1 MNNNISKLFMFA
13 MGAAIGSFSAWFYA
27 KKKYEK
33 IANDEIRSMREYFR
47 RREKELLEDD
57 AEEEAGEELHYVK
70 VPENRVVIDLD
81 TPDKD
86 GNKRLEIN
94 LEEENDKGIYSN
106 IIKESGYVRY
116 GKSSNQSDSEEAE
129 GNDVDDEP
137 YVIRPDL
144 FDTLDD
150 YESMT
155 LTYYA
160 DGVLADMF
168 DVPVDDPDS
177 LVGTDFAEC
186 FNAEEVNGDVVY
198 VRNERKKT
206 DFEIIEDL
214 RNYSDV
220 MKNQMRLEED
230 E

>member
-1 MNNNISKLFMFA
+1 MNNNISKLFVFA
-13 MGAAIGSFSAWFYA
+13 VGAAIGSFSAWLYA
-27 KKKYEK
+27 KKHYEK

-57 AEEEAGEELHYVK
+57 ETEGE
-70 VPENRVVIDLD
+70 
-81 TPDKD
+81 PDSS
-86 GNKRLEIN
+86 
-94 LEEENDKGIYSN
+94 EEENDKGIYSN

-116 GKSSNQSDSEEAE
+116 GKSSNQGDSEEE
-129 GNDVDDEP
+129 DKENNIDDEP

-160 DGVLADMF
+160 DGILADMF
-168 DVPVDDPDS
+168 DVPVDDPDT
-177 LVGTDFAEC
+177 LVGTDFADC
-186 FNAEEVNGDVVY
+186 FNVEEVNGDVVY
-198 VRNERKKT
+198 VRNERKKM

-220 MKNQMRLEED
+220 MKNKMRLEED

>member
-1 MNNNISKLFMFA
+1 MNTNISKLFMFA
-13 MGAAIGSFSAWFYA
+13 VGAAIGSFSAWLYA
-27 KKKYEK
+27 KKHYEK

-47 RREKELLEDD
+47 KREKELLEDD
-57 AEEEAGEELHYVK
+57 ETKDEPDSSEEEK
-70 VPENRVVIDLD
+70 
-81 TPDKD
+81 
-86 GNKRLEIN
+86 
-94 LEEENDKGIYSN
+94 DKGIYSN

-116 GKSSNQSDSEEAE
+116 GKSSNQDESEEKDK
-129 GNDVDDEP
+129 GDNVDDEP

-168 DVPVDDPDS
+168 EVPIDDPDT
-177 LVGTDFAEC
+177 LVGTDFVDC
-186 FNAEEVNGDVVY
+186 FNADEVDGDVVY

-214 RNYSDV
+214 RNYSDM
-220 MKNQMRLEED
+220 MKNKMRLEED

>member
-1 MNNNISKLFMFA
+1 MNTNISKLFMFA
-13 MGAAIGSFSAWFYA
+13 VGAAIGSFSAWFYA
-27 KKKYEK
+27 KKRYEK

-57 AEEEAGEELHYVK
+57 ETEETEDE
-70 VPENRVVIDLD
+70 PNSS
-81 TPDKD
+81 
-86 GNKRLEIN
+86 
-94 LEEENDKGIYSN
+94 EEENDKDIYSN

-116 GKSSNQSDSEEAE
+116 SKSSNRDDSGEKDEKD
-129 GNDVDDEP
+129 NVDDGP

-168 DVPVDDPDS
+168 DVPIDDPDT
-177 LVGTDFAEC
+177 LVGTDFVDC
-186 FNAEEVNGDVVY
+186 FNADEVDGDVVY

-214 RNYSDV
+214 RNYSDM
-220 MKNQMRLEED
+220 MKNKMRLEED

>member
-13 MGAAIGSFSAWFYA
+13 MGAAIGSFSAWLYA

-57 AEEEAGEELHYVK
+57 DAEEIEEPGDE
-70 VPENRVVIDLD
+70 PESSD
-81 TPDKD
+81 
-86 GNKRLEIN
+86 
-94 LEEENDKGIYSN
+94 EENDKGIYSN

-116 GKSSNQSDSEEAE
+116 GKSSNQNDSEED
-129 GNDVDDEP
+129 NDVDDEP
-137 YVIRPDL
+137 YVIRP
-144 FDTLDD
+144 
-150 YESMT
+150 
-155 LTYYA
+155 
-160 DGVLADMF
+160 
-168 DVPVDDPDS
+168 VDDPDT
-177 LVGTDFAEC
+177 LVGTDFADC
-186 FNAEEVNGDVVY
+186 FNVEEVDGDVVY
-198 VRNERKKT
+198 VRNERKKM

-220 MKNQMRLEED
+220 MKNKMRLEED

>member
-1 MNNNISKLFMFA
+1 MNTNVSKLFMFA
-13 MGAAIGSFSAWFYA
+13 VGAAIGSFSAWFYA
-27 KKKYEK
+27 KKHYEK

-57 AEEEAGEELHYVK
+57 ETEETEGE
-70 VPENRVVIDLD
+70 
-81 TPDKD
+81 PDSS
-86 GNKRLEIN
+86 
-94 LEEENDKGIYSN
+94 EEENDKGIYSN

-116 GKSSNQSDSEEAE
+116 SKSSNQDDSEEKDE
-129 GNDVDDEP
+129 KDNVDDEP

-160 DGVLADMF
+160 DGVLAEMF
-168 DVPVDDPDS
+168 DVPIDDPDT
-177 LVGTDFAEC
+177 LVGTDFVDC
-186 FNAEEVNGDVVY
+186 FNADEVDGDVVY

-214 RNYSDV
+214 RNYSD
-220 MKNQMRLEED
+220 MIKNKMRLEED

>member
-1 MNNNISKLFMFA
+1 MAMNTNISKLFMFA
-13 MGAAIGSFSAWFYA
+13 VGAAIGSFSAWFYA
-27 KKKYEK
+27 KKHYEK

-57 AEEEAGEELHYVK
+57 ETEETEGE
-70 VPENRVVIDLD
+70 
-81 TPDKD
+81 PDSS
-86 GNKRLEIN
+86 
-94 LEEENDKGIYSN
+94 EEENDKGIYSN

-116 GKSSNQSDSEEAE
+116 SKSSNQDDSEEKDE
-129 GNDVDDEP
+129 KDNVDGEP

-168 DVPVDDPDS
+168 DVPIDDPDT
-177 LVGTDFAEC
+177 LVGTDFVDC
-186 FNAEEVNGDVVY
+186 FNADEVDGDVVY

-214 RNYSDV
+214 RNYSDM
-220 MKNQMRLEED
+220 MKNKMRLEED

>member
-1 MNNNISKLFMFA
+1 MNTNISKLFMLA
-13 MGAAIGSFSAWFYA
+13 VGAAIGSFSAWFYA
-27 KKKYEK
+27 KKHYEK

-47 RREKELLEDD
+47 RREKELLEGDETEETEETED
-57 AEEEAGEELHYVK
+57 EPDSSEEE
-70 VPENRVVIDLD
+70 R
-81 TPDKD
+81 
-86 GNKRLEIN
+86 
-94 LEEENDKGIYSN
+94 DKGIYSN

-116 GKSSNQSDSEEAE
+116 GKSSNQDDSVEEDKKD
-129 GNDVDDEP
+129 NIDDEP

-168 DVPVDDPDS
+168 DVPIDDPDT
-177 LVGTDFAEC
+177 LVGTDFIDC
-186 FNAEEVNGDVVY
+186 FNADEVDGDVVY

-214 RNYSDV
+214 RNYSDM
-220 MKNQMRLEED
+220 MKNKMRLEED

>member
-13 MGAAIGSFSAWFYA
+13 MGAAIGSFSAWLYA

-57 AEEEAGEELHYVK
+57 GAEEIEEPGDE
-70 VPENRVVIDLD
+70 PESSD
-81 TPDKD
+81 
-86 GNKRLEIN
+86 
-94 LEEENDKGIYSN
+94 EENDKGIYSN

-116 GKSSNQSDSEEAE
+116 GKSSNQNDSEED
-129 GNDVDDEP
+129 NDVDDEP

-160 DGVLADMF
+160 DGILADMF
-168 DVPVDDPDS
+168 DVPVDDPDT
-177 LVGTDFAEC
+177 LVGTDFADC
-186 FNAEEVNGDVVY
+186 FNVEEVDGDVVY
-198 VRNERKKT
+198 VRNERKKM

-220 MKNQMRLEED
+220 MKNKMRLEED

>member
-1 MNNNISKLFMFA
+1 MNTNISKLFMFA
-13 MGAAIGSFSAWFYA
+13 VGAAIGSLSAWFYA
-27 KKKYEK
+27 KKRYEK

-57 AEEEAGEELHYVK
+57 ETEETEGE
-70 VPENRVVIDLD
+70 
-81 TPDKD
+81 PDSS
-86 GNKRLEIN
+86 
-94 LEEENDKGIYSN
+94 EEENDKAIYSN

-116 GKSSNQSDSEEAE
+116 GKSSNQDDSEEE
-129 GNDVDDEP
+129 GKENNIDDEP

-168 DVPVDDPDS
+168 DVPIDDPDT
-177 LVGTDFAEC
+177 LVGTDFVDC
-186 FNAEEVNGDVVY
+186 FNADEVDGDVVY

-214 RNYSDV
+214 RNYSDM
-220 MKNQMRLEED
+220 MKNKMRLEED

>member
-1 MNNNISKLFMFA
+1 MNTNISKLFMFA
-13 MGAAIGSFSAWFYA
+13 VGAAIGSFSAWFYA
-27 KKKYEK
+27 KKHYEK

-47 RREKELLEDD
+47 RRKKELLEDD
-57 AEEEAGEELHYVK
+57 ETEETEGE
-70 VPENRVVIDLD
+70 
-81 TPDKD
+81 PDSS
-86 GNKRLEIN
+86 
-94 LEEENDKGIYSN
+94 EEENDKGIYSN

-116 GKSSNQSDSEEAE
+116 SKSSNHPDSEEKDE
-129 GNDVDDEP
+129 KDNVDDEP

-168 DVPVDDPDS
+168 DVPIDDPDT
-177 LVGTDFAEC
+177 LVGTDFVDC
-186 FNAEEVNGDVVY
+186 FNADEVDGDVVY

-214 RNYSDV
+214 RNYSDM
-220 MKNQMRLEED
+220 MKNKMRLEED

>member
-1 MNNNISKLFMFA
+1 MNTNISKLFMFA
-13 MGAAIGSFSAWFYA
+13 VGAAIGSFSAWLYA
-27 KKKYEK
+27 KKHYEK

-57 AEEEAGEELHYVK
+57 TGEEAEETEDE
-70 VPENRVVIDLD
+70 PESS
-81 TPDKD
+81 K
-86 GNKRLEIN
+86 
-94 LEEENDKGIYSN
+94 EENDKGIYSN

-116 GKSSNQSDSEEAE
+116 SKSSNRDDSEEKDE
-129 GNDVDDEP
+129 KDNVDDEP

-168 DVPVDDPDS
+168 DVPIDNPDT
-177 LVGTDFAEC
+177 LVGTDFVDC
-186 FNAEEVNGDVVY
+186 FNADEVDGDVVY

-214 RNYSDV
+214 RNYSDM
-220 MKNQMRLEED
+220 MKNKMRLEED

>member
-1 MNNNISKLFMFA
+1 MNTNISKLFMFA
-13 MGAAIGSFSAWFYA
+13 VGAAIGSFSAWFYA
-27 KKKYEK
+27 KKRYEK

-57 AEEEAGEELHYVK
+57 ETEGE
-70 VPENRVVIDLD
+70 
-81 TPDKD
+81 PDSSEG
-86 GNKRLEIN
+86 GNDSS
-94 LEEENDKGIYSN
+94 EEENDKGIYSN
-106 IIKESGYVRY
+106 IIKKSGYVRY
-116 GKSSNQSDSEEAE
+116 GKSSNQDDSEE
-129 GNDVDDEP
+129 GDKKDNIDDEP

-168 DVPVDDPDS
+168 DVPIDDPDT
-177 LVGTDFAEC
+177 LVGTDFVDC
-186 FNAEEVNGDVVY
+186 FNADEVDGDVVY

-214 RNYSDV
+214 RNYSDM
-220 MKNQMRLEED
+220 MKNKMRLEED

>member
-1 MNNNISKLFMFA
+1 MNTNISKPFMFA
-13 MGAAIGSFSAWFYA
+13 VGAAIGSFSAWFYA
-27 KKKYEK
+27 KKHYEK

-57 AEEEAGEELHYVK
+57 ETEETEGE
-70 VPENRVVIDLD
+70 
-81 TPDKD
+81 PDSS
-86 GNKRLEIN
+86 
-94 LEEENDKGIYSN
+94 EEENDKGIYSN

-116 GKSSNQSDSEEAE
+116 SKSSNQDDSEEKDE
-129 GNDVDDEP
+129 KYNVDDEP

-168 DVPVDDPDS
+168 DVPIDDPDT
-177 LVGTDFAEC
+177 LVGTDFVDC
-186 FNAEEVNGDVVY
+186 FNADEVDGDVVY

-214 RNYSDV
+214 RNYSDM
-220 MKNQMRLEED
+220 MKNKMRLEED

>member
-1 MNNNISKLFMFA
+1 MNTNISKLFMFA
-13 MGAAIGSFSAWFYA
+13 VGAAIGSFSAWLYA
-27 KKKYEK
+27 KKHYEK

-57 AEEEAGEELHYVK
+57 ETEETKETEGE
-70 VPENRVVIDLD
+70 
-81 TPDKD
+81 PDSS
-86 GNKRLEIN
+86 
-94 LEEENDKGIYSN
+94 EEENDKGIYSN

-116 GKSSNQSDSEEAE
+116 GKSSNQDDSGEEDKE
-129 GNDVDDEP
+129 DNIDDEP

-168 DVPVDDPDS
+168 DVPIDNPDT
-177 LVGTDFAEC
+177 LVGTDFVDC
-186 FNAEEVNGDVVY
+186 FNADEVDGDVVY

-214 RNYSDV
+214 RNYSDM
-220 MKNQMRLEED
+220 MKNKMRLEED

>member
-1 MNNNISKLFMFA
+1 MNNNISKVFVFA
-13 MGAAIGSFSAWFYA
+13 VGAAIGSFSAWLYA
-27 KKKYEK
+27 KKHYEK

-47 RREKELLEDD
+47 RREKELLGDDKTEETEDEPD
-57 AEEEAGEELHYVK
+57 SSEEEK
-70 VPENRVVIDLD
+70 
-81 TPDKD
+81 
-86 GNKRLEIN
+86 
-94 LEEENDKGIYSN
+94 DKGIYSN

-116 GKSSNQSDSEEAE
+116 GKSSNQDDSGEEDKKD
-129 GNDVDDEP
+129 NIDDEP

-168 DVPVDDPDS
+168 DVPIDDPDT
-177 LVGTDFAEC
+177 LVGTDFVDC
-186 FNAEEVNGDVVY
+186 FNADEIDGDVVY

-214 RNYSDV
+214 RNYSDM
-220 MKNQMRLEED
+220 MKNKMRLEED

>member
-1 MNNNISKLFMFA
+1 MNTNISKLFVFA
-13 MGAAIGSFSAWFYA
+13 VGAAIGSFSAWLYA
-27 KKKYEK
+27 KKHYEK

-47 RREKELLEDD
+47 KREKELLEDD
-57 AEEEAGEELHYVK
+57 ETEDEPDSSEEEK
-70 VPENRVVIDLD
+70 
-81 TPDKD
+81 
-86 GNKRLEIN
+86 
-94 LEEENDKGIYSN
+94 DKGIYSN

-116 GKSSNQSDSEEAE
+116 GKSSNQDESEEKDK
-129 GNDVDDEP
+129 GDNVDDEP

-168 DVPVDDPDS
+168 DVPIDDPDT
-177 LVGTDFAEC
+177 LVGTDFVDC
-186 FNAEEVNGDVVY
+186 FNADEVDGDVVY

-214 RNYSDV
+214 RNYSDM
-220 MKNQMRLEED
+220 MKNKMRLEED

>member
-1 MNNNISKLFMFA
+1 MNTNISKLFMFA
-13 MGAAIGSFSAWFYA
+13 VGAAIGSLSAWFYA
-27 KKKYEK
+27 KKRYEK

-57 AEEEAGEELHYVK
+57 ETEETEDE
-70 VPENRVVIDLD
+70 PNSS
-81 TPDKD
+81 
-86 GNKRLEIN
+86 
-94 LEEENDKGIYSN
+94 EEENDKGIYSN
-106 IIKESGYVRY
+106 IIRESGYVRY
-116 GKSSNQSDSEEAE
+116 GKSSNQGDSEEE
-129 GNDVDDEP
+129 DKEDDIDDEP

-168 DVPVDDPDS
+168 DVPIDDPDT
-177 LVGTDFAEC
+177 LVGTDFVEC
-186 FNAEEVNGDVVY
+186 FNADEVDGDVVY

-214 RNYSDV
+214 RNYSDM
-220 MKNQMRLEED
+220 MKNKMRLEED

>member
-57 AEEEAGEELHYVK
+57 TEEEAEETEGE
-70 VPENRVVIDLD
+70 PESS
-81 TPDKD
+81 K
-86 GNKRLEIN
+86 
-94 LEEENDKGIYSN
+94 EENDKGIYSN

-116 GKSSNQSDSEEAE
+116 GKSSNQNNSEEAE

-168 DVPVDDPDS
+168 DVPIDNPDT
-177 LVGTDFAEC
+177 LVGTDFVDC
-186 FNAEEVNGDVVY
+186 FNADEVDGDVVY

-214 RNYSDV
+214 RNYSDM
-220 MKNQMRLEED
+220 MKNKMRLEED

>member
-1 MNNNISKLFMFA
+1 MNNNVSKLFMFV

-57 AEEEAGEELHYVK
+57 TEEEAEETEGE
-70 VPENRVVIDLD
+70 PESS
-81 TPDKD
+81 K
-86 GNKRLEIN
+86 
-94 LEEENDKGIYSN
+94 EENDKGIYSS

-116 GKSSNQSDSEEAE
+116 GKSSNQNNSEEAE
-129 GNDVDDEP
+129 GNGVDDEP

-198 VRNERKKT
+198 VRNERKKM

-220 MKNQMRLEED
+220 MKNQMRLEGD

>member
-1 MNNNISKLFMFA
+1 MNTNISKPFMFA
-13 MGAAIGSFSAWFYA
+13 VGAAIGSFSAWFYA
-27 KKKYEK
+27 KKHYEK

-57 AEEEAGEELHYVK
+57 ETEGEPNSSEEGNDSSEEEK
-70 VPENRVVIDLD
+70 
-81 TPDKD
+81 
-86 GNKRLEIN
+86 
-94 LEEENDKGIYSN
+94 DKGIYSN

-116 GKSSNQSDSEEAE
+116 SKSSNQDDSGEEDKE
-129 GNDVDDEP
+129 NNIDDEP

-168 DVPVDDPDS
+168 DVPIDNPDT
-177 LVGTDFAEC
+177 LVGTDFVDC
-186 FNAEEVNGDVVY
+186 FNADEVDGDVVY

-214 RNYSDV
+214 RNYSDM
-220 MKNQMRLEED
+220 MKNKMRLEED

>member
-1 MNNNISKLFMFA
+1 MNNNISKPFVFA
-13 MGAAIGSFSAWFYA
+13 VGAAIGSFSAWLYA
-27 KKKYEK
+27 KKHYEK

-57 AEEEAGEELHYVK
+57 KTEETECES
-70 VPENRVVIDLD
+70 DSS
-81 TPDKD
+81 
-86 GNKRLEIN
+86 
-94 LEEENDKGIYSN
+94 EEENDKSIYSN

-116 GKSSNQSDSEEAE
+116 GKSSNQDDSGEEDKKD
-129 GNDVDDEP
+129 NIDDEP

-168 DVPVDDPDS
+168 DVPIDDPDT
-177 LVGTDFAEC
+177 LVGTDFVDC
-186 FNAEEVNGDVVY
+186 FNADEVDGDVVY
-198 VRNERKKT
+198 VRNECKKT

-214 RNYSDV
+214 RNYSDM
-220 MKNQMRLEED
+220 MKNKMRLEED

>member
-1 MNNNISKLFMFA
+1 MNNVSKLFVFA
-13 MGAAIGSFSAWFYA
+13 VGAAIGSLSAWLYA
-27 KKKYEK
+27 KKHYEK

-47 RREKELLEDD
+47 KREKELLEDD
-57 AEEEAGEELHYVK
+57 ETEETEGEPDSSEEEK
-70 VPENRVVIDLD
+70 
-81 TPDKD
+81 DKA
-86 GNKRLEIN
+86 
-94 LEEENDKGIYSN
+94 IYSN

-116 GKSSNQSDSEEAE
+116 GKSSNRDDSEEE
-129 GNDVDDEP
+129 GKKNNIDDEP

-168 DVPVDDPDS
+168 DVPIDDPDT
-177 LVGTDFAEC
+177 LVGTDFVDC
-186 FNAEEVNGDVVY
+186 FNADEVDGDVVY

-214 RNYSDV
+214 RNYSDM
-220 MKNQMRLEED
+220 MKNKMRLEED

>member
-1 MNNNISKLFMFA
+1 MNTNISKLFMFA
-13 MGAAIGSFSAWFYA
+13 VGAAIGSLSAWFYA
-27 KKKYEK
+27 KKRYEK

-57 AEEEAGEELHYVK
+57 KTEETEDEPDSSEEEK
-70 VPENRVVIDLD
+70 
-81 TPDKD
+81 
-86 GNKRLEIN
+86 
-94 LEEENDKGIYSN
+94 DKGIYSN

-116 GKSSNQSDSEEAE
+116 SKSSNQDDSGEEDKE
-129 GNDVDDEP
+129 NNIDDEP

-168 DVPVDDPDS
+168 DVPIDDPDT
-177 LVGTDFAEC
+177 LVGTDFVDC
-186 FNAEEVNGDVVY
+186 FNSDEVDGDVVY

-214 RNYSDV
+214 RNYSDM
-220 MKNQMRLEED
+220 MKNKMRLEED

>member
-1 MNNNISKLFMFA
+1 MAMNTNISKLFMFA
-13 MGAAIGSFSAWFYA
+13 VGAAIGSFSAWFYT
-27 KKKYEK
+27 KKHYEK

-57 AEEEAGEELHYVK
+57 ETEETEDE
-70 VPENRVVIDLD
+70 PNSS
-81 TPDKD
+81 
-86 GNKRLEIN
+86 
-94 LEEENDKGIYSN
+94 EEENDKGIYSN

-116 GKSSNQSDSEEAE
+116 GKSSNRDDSEEKDEKDNA
-129 GNDVDDEP
+129 DDEP

-168 DVPVDDPDS
+168 DVPIDDPDT
-177 LVGTDFAEC
+177 LVGTDFVDC
-186 FNAEEVNGDVVY
+186 FNADEVDGDVVY

-214 RNYSDV
+214 RNYSDM
-220 MKNQMRLEED
+220 MKNKMRLEED

>member
-1 MNNNISKLFMFA
+1 MKNTLINLAMFA
-13 MGAAIGSFSAWFYA
+13 VGAAIGSFSAWFYA
-27 KKKYEK
+27 KKHYEK
-33 IANDEIRSMREYFR
+33 IANDEISSMREYFR

-57 AEEEAGEELHYVK
+57 ETEETEGE
-70 VPENRVVIDLD
+70 
-81 TPDKD
+81 PDSS
-86 GNKRLEIN
+86 
-94 LEEENDKGIYSN
+94 EEENDKGIYSN

-116 GKSSNQSDSEEAE
+116 SKSSNQDDSEEKDE
-129 GNDVDDEP
+129 KDNVDDEP

-168 DVPVDDPDS
+168 DVPIDDPDT
-177 LVGTDFAEC
+177 LVGTDFVDC
-186 FNAEEVNGDVVY
+186 FNADEVDGDVVY

-214 RNYSDV
+214 RNYSD
-220 MKNQMRLEED
+220 MIKNKMRLEED

>member
-1 MNNNISKLFMFA
+1 MAMNTNISKLFMFA
-13 MGAAIGSFSAWFYA
+13 VGAAIGSFSAWFYA

-57 AEEEAGEELHYVK
+57 AEEEAEETKGE
-70 VPENRVVIDLD
+70 PESS
-81 TPDKD
+81 K
-86 GNKRLEIN
+86 
-94 LEEENDKGIYSN
+94 EENDKGIYSN

-116 GKSSNQSDSEEAE
+116 GKLSNQNNSEEAE

-168 DVPVDDPDS
+168 DVPIDNPDA
-177 LVGTDFAEC
+177 LVGTDFVDC
-186 FNAEEVNGDVVY
+186 FNADEVDGDVVY

-214 RNYSDV
+214 RNYSDM
-220 MKNQMRLEED
+220 MKNKMRLEED

>member
-1 MNNNISKLFMFA
+1 MNTNISKLFMFA
-13 MGAAIGSFSAWFYA
+13 VGAAIGSFSAWFYA
-27 KKKYEK
+27 KKRYEK

-57 AEEEAGEELHYVK
+57 ETEETEDE
-70 VPENRVVIDLD
+70 PNSS
-81 TPDKD
+81 
-86 GNKRLEIN
+86 
-94 LEEENDKGIYSN
+94 EEENDKDIYSN

-116 GKSSNQSDSEEAE
+116 SKSSNRDDSGEKDEKD
-129 GNDVDDEP
+129 NVDDGP

-160 DGVLADMF
+160 DGMLADMF
-168 DVPVDDPDS
+168 DVPIDDPDT
-177 LVGTDFAEC
+177 LVGTDFVDC
-186 FNAEEVNGDVVY
+186 FNADEVDGDVVY

-214 RNYSDV
+214 RNYSDM
-220 MKNQMRLEED
+220 MKNKMRLEED

>member
-1 MNNNISKLFMFA
+1 MNTNISKLFMFA
-13 MGAAIGSFSAWFYA
+13 VGAAIGSLSAWFYA
-27 KKKYEK
+27 KKRYEK

-57 AEEEAGEELHYVK
+57 ETEETEGES
-70 VPENRVVIDLD
+70 DSS
-81 TPDKD
+81 
-86 GNKRLEIN
+86 
-94 LEEENDKGIYSN
+94 EEENDKGIYSN

-116 GKSSNQSDSEEAE
+116 SKSSNQDDSEEKDE
-129 GNDVDDEP
+129 KDNVDDEP

-168 DVPVDDPDS
+168 DVPIDDPDT
-177 LVGTDFAEC
+177 LVGTDFVDC
-186 FNAEEVNGDVVY
+186 FNADEVDGDVVY

-214 RNYSDV
+214 RNYSDM
-220 MKNQMRLEED
+220 MKNKMGLEED

>member
-1 MNNNISKLFMFA
+1 MNTNISKLFMFA
-13 MGAAIGSFSAWFYA
+13 VGAAIGSFSAWFYA
-27 KKKYEK
+27 KKHYEK

-47 RREKELLEDD
+47 RREKELLEDEETED
-57 AEEEAGEELHYVK
+57 EPDSSEEEK
-70 VPENRVVIDLD
+70 
-81 TPDKD
+81 
-86 GNKRLEIN
+86 
-94 LEEENDKGIYSN
+94 DKGIYSN

-116 GKSSNQSDSEEAE
+116 GKSSNQDDSGEKDEKD
-129 GNDVDDEP
+129 NVDDEP

-168 DVPVDDPDS
+168 DVPIDDPDT
-177 LVGTDFAEC
+177 LVGTDFVDC
-186 FNAEEVNGDVVY
+186 FNADEVDGDVVY

-214 RNYSDV
+214 RNYSDM
-220 MKNQMRLEED
+220 MKNKMRLEED

>member
-1 MNNNISKLFMFA
+1 MNTNISKLFMFA
-13 MGAAIGSFSAWFYA
+13 VGAAIGSLSAWFYA
-27 KKKYEK
+27 KKRYEK

-57 AEEEAGEELHYVK
+57 ETEETEGE
-70 VPENRVVIDLD
+70 
-81 TPDKD
+81 PDSS
-86 GNKRLEIN
+86 
-94 LEEENDKGIYSN
+94 EEENDKGIYSN

-116 GKSSNQSDSEEAE
+116 SKSSNRDDSEEKDE
-129 GNDVDDEP
+129 KDNVDDEP

-160 DGVLADMF
+160 DGVLADKF
-168 DVPVDDPDS
+168 DVPIDDPDT
-177 LVGTDFAEC
+177 LVGTDFVDC
-186 FNAEEVNGDVVY
+186 FNADEVDGDVVY

-214 RNYSDV
+214 RNYSDM
-220 MKNQMRLEED
+220 MKNKMRLEED

>member
-1 MNNNISKLFMFA
+1 MNNVSKLFVFA
-13 MGAAIGSFSAWFYA
+13 VGAAIGSLSAWLYA

-57 AEEEAGEELHYVK
+57 ETKEIEDE
-70 VPENRVVIDLD
+70 
-81 TPDKD
+81 PDSS
-86 GNKRLEIN
+86 
-94 LEEENDKGIYSN
+94 EEENDKSIYSS

-116 GKSSNQSDSEEAE
+116 GKSSKQGDSEEE
-129 GNDVDDEP
+129 DKENNIDDEP

-168 DVPVDDPDS
+168 DVPIDDPDT
-177 LVGTDFAEC
+177 LVGTDFVDC
-186 FNAEEVNGDVVY
+186 FNADEVDGDVVY

-214 RNYSDV
+214 RNYSDM
-220 MKNQMRLEED
+220 MKNKLRLEED

>member
-1 MNNNISKLFMFA
+1 MNTNISKLFMFA
-13 MGAAIGSFSAWFYA
+13 VGAAIGSLSAWFYA
-27 KKKYEK
+27 KKRYEK

-57 AEEEAGEELHYVK
+57 ETEETEGES
-70 VPENRVVIDLD
+70 DSS
-81 TPDKD
+81 
-86 GNKRLEIN
+86 
-94 LEEENDKGIYSN
+94 EEENDKGIYSN

-116 GKSSNQSDSEEAE
+116 SKSSNQDDSGEEDKKD
-129 GNDVDDEP
+129 NIDDEP

-168 DVPVDDPDS
+168 DVPIDDPDT
-177 LVGTDFAEC
+177 LVGTDFVDC
-186 FNAEEVNGDVVY
+186 FNADEVDGDVVY

-214 RNYSDV
+214 RNYSDM
-220 MKNQMRLEED
+220 MKNKMRLEED

>member
-1 MNNNISKLFMFA
+1 MNTNISKLFMFA
-13 MGAAIGSFSAWFYA
+13 VGATIGSFSAWFYA
-27 KKKYEK
+27 KKRYEK

-57 AEEEAGEELHYVK
+57 ETEGEPDSSEE
-70 VPENRVVIDLD
+70 
-81 TPDKD
+81 
-86 GNKRLEIN
+86 GNDSSEK
-94 LEEENDKGIYSN
+94 ENDKDIYSN

-116 GKSSNQSDSEEAE
+116 SKSSNRDDSEEKDE
-129 GNDVDDEP
+129 KDNVDVEP

-168 DVPVDDPDS
+168 DVPIDNPDT
-177 LVGTDFAEC
+177 LVGTDFVDC
-186 FNAEEVNGDVVY
+186 FNADEVDGDVVY

-214 RNYSDV
+214 RNYSDM
-220 MKNQMRLEED
+220 MKNKMRLEED

>member
-1 MNNNISKLFMFA
+1 MEAYDNFIQAYPIAEDKRVHLPVMICQDGFITSHAVQNI
-13 MGAAIGSFSAWFYA
+13 
-27 KKKYEK
+27 
-33 IANDEIRSMREYFR
+33 
-47 RREKELLEDD
+47 ELLEDD
-57 AEEEAGEELHYVK
+57 ETEETEGE
-70 VPENRVVIDLD
+70 
-81 TPDKD
+81 PDSS
-86 GNKRLEIN
+86 
-94 LEEENDKGIYSN
+94 EEENDKGIYSN

-116 GKSSNQSDSEEAE
+116 SKSSNRDDSEEKDE
-129 GNDVDDEP
+129 KDNVDDEP

-168 DVPVDDPDS
+168 DVPIDDPDT
-177 LVGTDFAEC
+177 LVGTDFVDC
-186 FNAEEVNGDVVY
+186 FNADEVDGDVVY

-214 RNYSDV
+214 RNYSDM
-220 MKNQMRLEED
+220 MKNKMRLEED

>member
-1 MNNNISKLFMFA
+1 MNTNISKLFMFA
-13 MGAAIGSFSAWFYA
+13 VGAAIGSFSAWFYA
-27 KKKYEK
+27 KKHYEK

-47 RREKELLEDD
+47 KREKELLEDD
-57 AEEEAGEELHYVK
+57 ETEDEPDSSEEEK
-70 VPENRVVIDLD
+70 
-81 TPDKD
+81 
-86 GNKRLEIN
+86 
-94 LEEENDKGIYSN
+94 DKGIYSN

-116 GKSSNQSDSEEAE
+116 SKSSNQDGTEEE
-129 GNDVDDEP
+129 DKKDNIDDEP

-168 DVPVDDPDS
+168 DVPIDDPDT
-177 LVGTDFAEC
+177 LVGTDFVDC
-186 FNAEEVNGDVVY
+186 FNADEVDGDVVY

-214 RNYSDV
+214 RNYSDM
-220 MKNQMRLEED
+220 MKNKMRLEED

>member
-1 MNNNISKLFMFA
+1 MNTNISKLFMFA
-13 MGAAIGSFSAWFYA
+13 VGAAIGSLSAWFYA
-27 KKKYEK
+27 KKRYEK

-57 AEEEAGEELHYVK
+57 KTEETEDEPDSSEEEK
-70 VPENRVVIDLD
+70 
-81 TPDKD
+81 
-86 GNKRLEIN
+86 
-94 LEEENDKGIYSN
+94 DKGIYSN

-116 GKSSNQSDSEEAE
+116 SKSSNQDDSEKEDKKD
-129 GNDVDDEP
+129 NIDDEP

-168 DVPVDDPDS
+168 DVPIDDPDT
-177 LVGTDFAEC
+177 LVGTDFVDC
-186 FNAEEVNGDVVY
+186 FNADEVDGDVVY

-214 RNYSDV
+214 RNYSDM
-220 MKNQMRLEED
+220 MKNKMRLEED

>member
-1 MNNNISKLFMFA
+1 MNTNISKLFMFA
-13 MGAAIGSFSAWFYA
+13 VGAAIGSLSAWFYA
-27 KKKYEK
+27 KKRYEK

-57 AEEEAGEELHYVK
+57 ETEETEGES
-70 VPENRVVIDLD
+70 DSS
-81 TPDKD
+81 
-86 GNKRLEIN
+86 
-94 LEEENDKGIYSN
+94 EEENDKGIYSN

-116 GKSSNQSDSEEAE
+116 SKSSNQDDSEEKDE
-129 GNDVDDEP
+129 KDNVDDEP

-168 DVPVDDPDS
+168 DVPIDDPDT
-177 LVGTDFAEC
+177 LVGTDFVDC
-186 FNAEEVNGDVVY
+186 FNADEVDGDVVY

-214 RNYSDV
+214 RNYSDM
-220 MKNQMRLEED
+220 MKNKMRLEED

>member
-1 MNNNISKLFMFA
+1 MNTNISKLFMFA
-13 MGAAIGSFSAWFYA
+13 VGAAIGSFSAWFYA
-27 KKKYEK
+27 KKRYEK

-47 RREKELLEDD
+47 RREKELLEED
-57 AEEEAGEELHYVK
+57 ETEGE
-70 VPENRVVIDLD
+70 
-81 TPDKD
+81 PDSS
-86 GNKRLEIN
+86 
-94 LEEENDKGIYSN
+94 EEENDKGIYSN

-116 GKSSNQSDSEEAE
+116 GKSSNQGDSEEE
-129 GNDVDDEP
+129 DREDNIDDEP

-168 DVPVDDPDS
+168 DVPIDDPDT
-177 LVGTDFAEC
+177 LVGTDFVDC
-186 FNAEEVNGDVVY
+186 FNADEVDGDVVY

-214 RNYSDV
+214 RNYSDM
-220 MKNQMRLEED
+220 MKNKMRLEED